1 MSDIIF
7 YNDLELSNSDL
18 KFDDGGSFTTTVQRV
33 AATANRTIT
42 YPDATGNVALVNGAN
57 GTVQYNNN
65 GALQGN
71 IDFIIDL
78 DWNDVAT
85 VFTGLK
91 LNITDTA
98 SAAGSKSLDIQVNS
112 SSIFKLLDTV
122 PTHADNTAA
131 TGAGLTAGDVYRTAT
146 GSLQIVF

>member
-65 GALQGN
+65 GALKGN

-122 PTHADNTAA
+122 PTYADNTAA